1 MKYLLLF
8 IAFNACTW
16 IFSQIGI
23 GSFSVDPSAA
33 LDVNSSNK
41 GVLLPSISL
50 LSNDDVSTI
59 AAPVSGL
66 LIYNSATAGS
76 GANKVIPGYYF
87 YNGLNWE
94 LLNYN
99 NTDKI
104 NLQTGNYTLTNSD
117 VNTVVIINSSTSSNV
132 TIPSSLV
139 KGFKCSV
146 IMIGSGEVHII
157 RSGVTVNPANG
168 SKIRL
173 QNRSI
178 GVVKDDAASAFLF
191 GPISF

>member
-16 IFSQIGI
+16 MFSQIGI

-59 AAPVSGL
+59 VAPVTGL

-146 IMIGSGEVHII
+146 ILIGSGEVNII
-157 RSGVTVNPANG
+157 GSGVTVNSANG

-173 QNRSI
+173 QNRGI
-178 GVVKDDAASAFLF
+178 GIVKDGAASVFLF
-191 GPISF
+191 GQISF

>member
-8 IAFNACTW
+8 ITFNACTW

-146 IMIGSGEVHII
+146 IMIGSGEVNII
-157 RSGVTVNPANG
+157 GSGVTVNSANG

-178 GVVKDDAASAFLF
+178 GFVKDDAASAFLF

>member
-8 IAFNACTW
+8 IAFNTCTW

-59 AAPVSGL
+59 VAPVSGL

-146 IMIGSGEVHII
+146 ILIGSGEVNII
-157 RSGVTVNPANG
+157 GSGVTVNSANG

-178 GVVKDDAASAFLF
+178 GIVKDGAASVFLF
-191 GPISF
+191 GQISF